1 MDSIEGFDDGIGRR
15 YGRVRAGQGKSGII
29 PALGGN
35 IAAAK
40 AFSRRQALFNEKAG
54 QYARSGVI
62 STPSYLRLESLATGS
77 TSQFLF
83 NTLDTSGTKSVTERR
98 LKLNDTFTITD
109 VAFYIQADSSTT
121 INSPTDTERTKG
133 RMYTYPNPNVSA
145 IGAKT
150 DELESIYNGYL
161 QLRIDS
167 TTFIDA
173 FPMRQFYRVGTSQA
187 GVGSTATNNVSIPR
201 DEWPLGM
208 YGRAEMLPS
217 IELNGQ
223 ANIEWSIN
231 LPTAQDCSAPAS
243 SYINLVLV
251 FLGFLNQ
258 GAASV
263 QQKLQKRLRS

>member
-1 MDSIEGFDDGIGRR
+1 MDSIEGFEDGMGRR
-15 YGRVRAGQGKSGII
+15 FSRRPSRTNRGVI
-29 PALGGN
+29 PALGGD

-54 QYARSGVI
+54 QYARAGVI
-62 STPSYLRLESLATGS
+62 TTPSFLRLESLATGS

-121 INSPTDTERTKG
+121 VNAPTDTERTKG
-133 RMYTYPNPNVSA
+133 RLYTYPNPNVTA
-145 IGAKT
+145 IGAKA

-187 GVGSTATNNVSIPR
+187 VAAATNQNGIAR
-201 DEWPLGM
+201 DEWGLGM

-223 ANIEWSIN
+223 ANIEWSVN

>member
-1 MDSIEGFDDGIGRR
+1 MNSIEGFEDGMGRR
-15 YGRVRAGQGKSGII
+15 FSRRPFRTNPGNIR
-29 PALGGN
+29 ALGGD

-40 AFSRRQALFNEKAG
+40 AFSRRQALYNEKAG
-54 QYARSGVI
+54 QYARAGVI
-62 STPSYLRLESLATGS
+62 TTPSFLRLEALATGS

-109 VAFYIQADSSTT
+109 VAFYIQADAAATV
-121 INSPTDTERTKG
+121 NSPTDSERTKG
-133 RMYTYPNPNVSA
+133 RLYTYPNPNVTA
-145 IGAKT
+145 IGAKS

-187 GVGSTATNNVSIPR
+187 VSAGTNQNGIAR
-201 DEWPLGM
+201 DEWGLGM

-231 LPTAQDCSAPAS
+231 LPTAQDCSAPAT